1 MKHTLRRAAAFLLA
15 LIFIVGLIPVVPAD
29 AASGTLTKSGVYL
42 CGNGT
47 YSKGFTYA
55 NGESHRAETSA
66 LHMHKMDGQIA
77 YCIEPH
83 VASADGDS
91 YTGTDFENNTVWNKK
106 LSNNQRKALG
116 LALLYGAPNYLSS
129 SDAQTEF
136 GNECATQIIIW
147 EIIMGLRSPVKPYA
161 VTDSSLYSYFA
172 NGFYWN
178 GSSLVDGAQSNAV
191 AAFKSAYKT
200 ISDRMAAHTD
210 IPSFCSR
217 YPNSA
222 PTITLKYSA
231 STGNCTGSATDTN
244 GVLAGDYNFTAPG
257 VTFTKNGNTLNI
269 SVPYDTIK
277 DGTITASATGRSLD
291 DSNLGLIVWQ
301 RSGKQT
307 LLQMPSYHD
316 PVKAYFKLKSDVAP
330 ASLEI
335 YKTSDDGHVA
345 RIAFTVTDAAGKK
358 VASGVTD
365 ANGKL
370 NVPNLLAGQ
379 TYTITET
386 VPTNYT
392 AEKQSQTITLKPGKN
407 TVSFVNHLIRGYMG
421 IQKST
426 DYGTLEGYHFRV
438 WNKDT
443 NTTWCGITDTAG
455 ALYQTDSNW
464 ERIYNKDGWSIYNL
478 EGLVDGTYS
487 VREVLSL
494 SPGKYTYPDSWRITV
509 TDKSGKVTYDHTFQE
524 NELKSDE
531 NGDYSTP
538 RFTVTGL
545 TGGGKMT
552 MRVHNAP
559 LPSTLEIRKSSEDG
573 KVSGIAFDV
582 EEWVSGIGYCP
593 MGQYTTDAAGK
604 ISVPGLHVGTK
615 YRLTEIVPE
624 GYIGEEPKEIVAQE
638 GINTVTFENR
648 PIFGSLEL
656 TKVDAEH
663 PDVKLS
669 GAVFEVSYGSQ
680 KAAMEEV
687 TDENGT
693 GTGVY
698 RLEKIPYGS
707 VCTIRET
714 KAPEGYALSDEVFT
728 VEILEEKTYRVAS
741 DGFDAVVNRPIR
753 GNLEI
758 LKTDGVSGK
767 PLQGAGFCVF
777 DATGKKVAEGFTD
790 ENGRLAFENLPYG
803 HYTYQEFQAPDGFEP
818 DETVYDFSILENGK
832 TIAVSRQN
840 TPLPG
845 SIRIKKVDPEGKPL
859 EGVIFLLEFSS
870 DGKTYHPVR
879 EREDS
884 DPIEVGSCT
893 SKGLK
898 NGRLATDANGIAHF
912 TGLAID
918 SQLGKVYYRL
928 TEVATKDGYQLL
940 TTPAF
945 EGTLSIDAEINVE
958 LTVVNSP
965 GYELPKTGSNGFP
978 LVPIGV
984 CAIGLTAAGIMAL
997 KRREKSND

>member
-1 MKHTLRRAAAFLLA
+1 MKNISRRVAALLLA
-15 LIFIVGLIPVVPAD
+15 LILLCGLIPVTPTQ
-29 AASGTLTKSGVYL
+29 AASGTLTKSSVYL
-42 CGNGT
+42 CGNGE
-47 YSKGFTYA
+47 YSKSFTYA
-55 NGESHRAETSA
+55 NGENHTMRSSA
-66 LHMHKMDGQIA
+66 LHIHYMDGKTV
-77 YCIEPH
+77 YCVEPH
-83 VASADGDS
+83 VASEGNTS
-91 YTGTDFENNTVWNKK
+91 YTGTDANSSSLWRER
-106 LSNNQRKALG
+106 LSSAQQRAIG
-116 LALLYGAPNYLSS
+116 LILLYGAPNNLDST
-129 SDAQTEF
+129 DAQTKF
-136 GNECATQIIIW
+136 GYESATQILIW
-147 EIIMGLRSPVKPYA
+147 EIIMGLRSSTSSY
-161 VTDSSLYSYFA
+161 TLNDSSLYSYFA

-178 GSSLVDGAQSNAV
+178 GSSLVSSATAIT
-191 AAFKSAYKT
+191 AYKNGYAT
-200 ISDRMAAHTD
+200 IVNKIQSHRT
-210 IPSFCSR
+210 IPSFCSKLEAT
-217 YPNSA
+217 A
-222 PTITLKYSA
+222 PTITLKYNAGSA
-231 STGNCTGSATDTN
+231 LCTGSATDTN
-244 GVLAGDYNFTAPG
+244 GVLASDYNFTAPG
-257 VTFTKNGNTLNI
+257 VTFSKNGNTLNI
-269 SVPYDTIK
+269 SVPYNTIK
-277 DGTITASATGRSLD
+277 DSTITASATGRSLD
-291 DSNLGLIVWQ
+291 DSNIALMIWT
-301 RSGKQT
+301 RSGCQT
-307 LLQMPSYHD
+307 VLQLTSKHD
-316 PVKAYFKLKSDVAP
+316 PVKAYFKLKSDAAP

-335 YKTSDDGHVA
+335 RKTSDDGHVA
-345 RIAFTVTDAAGKK
+345 GIAFTVTDAAGKK

-438 WNKDT
+438 WNKET
-443 NTTWCGITDTAG
+443 NTTWCGITDTGG

-487 VREVLSL
+487 MREVLSL
-494 SPGKYTYPDSWRITV
+494 SPDKYTYPDSWRVTV
-509 TDKSGKVTYDHTFQE
+509 TDKNGKVTYDHTFQE
-524 NELKSDE
+524 DELTADE
-531 NGDYSTP
+531 NGDYATP

-545 TGGGKMT
+545 TGGGKMY

-559 LPSTLEIRKSSEDG
+559 LPSTLEIHKTSEDG
-573 KVSGIAFDV
+573 KVSGIVFHV
-582 EEWVSGIGYCP
+582 EEWVPGIGYCP
-593 MGQYTTDAAGK
+593 AGLYTTDASGK
-604 ISVPGLHVGTK
+604 ISVTDLHVGTK
-615 YRLTEIVPE
+615 YRLTEVVPE
-624 GYIGEEPKEIVAQE
+624 GYIGEDPKEIVAQE
-638 GINTVTFENR
+638 GTNTVTFENR
-648 PIFGSLEL
+648 PIFGNLEL

-680 KAAMEEV
+680 KAVMEEAV
-687 TDENGT
+687 DE
-693 GTGVY
+693 TGVY

-767 PLQGAGFCVF
+767 PLQGAGFRVF

-790 ENGRLAFENLPYG
+790 ENGKLAFGDLPYG
-803 HYTYQEFQAPDGFEP
+803 HYTYQEFQAPDGFKL

-945 EGTLSIDAEINVE
+945 EGTLSTDTEIDVE

-965 GYELPKTGSNGFP
+965 DYELPKTGSNGFP
-978 LVPIGV
+978 LVPLGV
-984 CAIGLTAAGIMAL
+984 CAIGLTAAGITMY
-997 KRREKSND
+997 KRKKNKR

>member
-1 MKHTLRRAAAFLLA
+1 MRTILRRVSAILLA
-15 LIFIVGLIPVVPAD
+15 LILLCGLVPVTPAQ
-29 AASGTLTKSGVYL
+29 AASGTMTKSSVYL
-42 CGNGT
+42 CGNSE
-47 YSKGFTYA
+47 YSKSFSYA
-55 NGESHRAETSA
+55 NGESHTMRTSA
-66 LHMHKMDGQIA
+66 LHIHYMNGGTV
-77 YCIEPH
+77 YCVEPH
-83 VASADGDS
+83 VASEGNTS
-91 YTGTDFENNTVWNKK
+91 YTGTDANSTTLWNTK
-106 LSNNQRKALG
+106 LSKSQRYAIG
-116 LALLYGAPNYLSS
+116 LILLYGAPNYLTST
-129 SDAQTEF
+129 DAQTKF
-136 GNECATQIIIW
+136 GYECATQILIW
-147 EIIMGLRSPVKPYA
+147 EIIMGLRNSVKPYT

-172 NGFYWN
+172 NGFYWD
-178 GSSLVDGAQSNAV
+178 GSSLASNAT
-191 AAFKSAYKT
+191 AITAYKNAYST
-200 ISDRMAAHTD
+200 IASKIAAHTT
-210 IPSFCSR
+210 IPSFCAFS
-217 YPNSA
+217 PTTA
-222 PTITLKYSA
+222 PTITLKYNA
-231 STGNCTGSATDTN
+231 SNALCTGSATDTN
-244 GVLAGDYNFTAPG
+244 GVLASDYNFTAPG
-257 VTFTKNGNTLNI
+257 VTFSKNGNTINI
-269 SVPYDTIK
+269 SVPYNTIK
-277 DGTITASATGRSLD
+277 DSTITASATGRSLD
-291 DSNLGLIVWQ
+291 DSNIALMIWS
-301 RSGKQT
+301 RSGSQT
-307 LLQMPSYHD
+307 VLQLTSKHD
-316 PVKAYFKLKSDVAP
+316 PAKAYFKLKSDTLP
-330 ASLEI
+330 ATLEI

-345 RIAFTVTDAAGKK
+345 GIAFTVKDSAGKT
-358 VASGVTD
+358 VASGKTD
-365 ANGKL
+365 TNGKL
-370 NVPNLLAGQ
+370 NVSNLLAGQ

-455 ALYQTDSNW
+455 ALYQTDSDW

-524 NELKSDE
+524 NELKADE

-615 YRLTEIVPE
+615 YRLTEVVPE
-624 GYIGEEPKEIVAQE
+624 GYIGEDPKEIVAQE

-680 KAAMEEV
+680 KAVMEEV
-687 TDENGT
+687 ADEA
-693 GTGVY
+693 GVY
-698 RLEKIPYGS
+698 QLEKIPYGS

-790 ENGRLAFENLPYG
+790 ENGKLAFGDLPYG
-803 HYTYQEFQAPDGFEP
+803 HYTYQEFQAPDGFKL

-918 SQLGKVYYRL
+918 SQLGQVFYRL
-928 TEVATKDGYQLL
+928 TEVETQDGYQLL

-945 EGTLSIDAEINVE
+945 EGTLAVDTEIDVE

-965 GYELPKTGSNGFP
+965 GYELPKTGSSGFP
-978 LVPIGV
+978 LVPLGV
-984 CAIGLTAAGIMAL
+984 CAVGLTAVGIVML
-997 KRREKSND
+997 ERKKKSND